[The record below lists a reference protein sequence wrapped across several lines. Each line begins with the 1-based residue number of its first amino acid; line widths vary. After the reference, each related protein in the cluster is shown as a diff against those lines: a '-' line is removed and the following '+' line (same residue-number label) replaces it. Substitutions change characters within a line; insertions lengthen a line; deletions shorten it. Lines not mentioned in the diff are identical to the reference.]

1 MKRDVELTGVG
12 LGRLIRTRSGARGFT
27 LIEFILVMAL
37 LATLMALAAPSL
49 SRSLRQRTLEQEGL
63 RLLAVTEHGRNEA
76 ISRGV
81 PMVIW
86 IEGGAGRFGLG
97 PKAGYPRGHVESRE
111 YVLSSDVRFDL
122 KRLPAAAGRDWEAIE
137 FGPDGTLAL
146 SSVASVRLVDR
157 RETGLVLART
167 TNGWG
172 YEILRDYDDVRMRR

>member
-1 MKRDVELTGVG
+1 MKHNVDLTGRV
-12 LGRLIRTRSGARGFT
+12 LGRPKRTGSGLRAFT

-37 LATLMALAAPSL
+37 LATLMAIAAPSL

-76 ISRGV
+76 VSRGV

-86 IEGGAGRFGLG
+86 IEADAGRFGLA
-97 PKAGYPRGHVESRE
+97 PKTGYPRAQVESRE
-111 YVLSSDVRFDL
+111 YVLSPDVRFDL
-122 KRLPAAAGRDWEAIE
+122 KQLPGAAGRDWEAIE

-146 SSVASVRLVDR
+146 SSVALVRLVDR
-157 RETGLVLART
+157 RETVLVLART

-172 YEILRDYDDVRMRR
+172 YEILKDYDDAGIRR